1 MDTKSRNQP
10 QVDPKE
16 AEREQMAAAHPE
28 SWIPVR
34 AGDTVTGT
42 MIDLDIVW
50 SDVKGREYPLVT
62 LQLEDGS
69 EKRIHCMSAALEG
82 EVMRKRPV
90 PGEVLTFSYHGQGEA
105 PRPGRSGAHIYR
117 LRIKGR
123 TPEAVGGMYDRL
135 AGVSRPANGGGGGA
149 APPAQPAAPAA
160 PGGDDE
166 DIPF

>member
-1 MDTKSRNQP
+1 MPQAKAKP

-34 AGDTVTGT
+34 EGDTLTGT

-62 LQLEDGS
+62 LQLEDGT
-69 EKRIHCMSAALEG
+69 EKRVHCMGAALEG
-82 EVMRKRPV
+82 EVMRKRPI

-105 PRPGRSGAHIYR
+105 KRPGRSGAHIYR

-123 TPEAVGGMYDRL
+123 TPEAVGSMYDRL
-135 AGVSRPANGGGGGA
+135 ANVTPAAGGGNGGA
-149 APPAQPAAPAA
+149 APPAQPPTAGP
-160 PGGDDE
+160 PTGDDE